1 VVFLG
6 SVPKKVGCPLA
17 WLCVAMRLRFGEVGS
32 PEPVPGPLDFVWRI
46 IVILCNWGGSAVYE
60 IRQRQMLVALRP
72 RVRQIFG
79 CYIEQ
84 DLLLLGK
91 ANRRPKDKPN
101 SGANIP
107 DCLPDR
113 SPRPEQV
120 SGSASGPPTQTRQLP
135 TFSLTHSNPESNM
148 RPRARPTCSV
158 TGFCS
163 SSTGRITA
171 CQRHQLLFWKL
182 PAGYCT

>member
-1 VVFLG
+1 
-6 SVPKKVGCPLA
+6 
-17 WLCVAMRLRFGEVGS
+17 
-32 PEPVPGPLDFVWRI
+32 
-46 IVILCNWGGSAVYE
+46 
-60 IRQRQMLVALRP
+60 MLVALRP

-79 CYIEQ
+79 CYIEH

-113 SPRPEQV
+113 SLRPEQV

-135 TFSLTHSNPESNM
+135 TFKFSLTHSNPESNATSCETNM
-148 RPRARPTCSV
+148 LCDGLLFEFHRAHNCMPAALIVVLEAASRV
-158 TGFCS
+158 LYLKTGPEVELLLPGAGEFGKG
-163 SSTGRITA
+163 SSTKTRLELSWNRSFRCGPWRGPS
-171 CQRHQLLFWKL
+171 RV
-182 PAGYCT
+182 